1 MYRTAARE
9 RGISLSRI
17 LPEATLPS
25 GEIIVTSC
33 CADSRACRAG
43 DLFVALPG
51 TADDGH
57 QHVRDAVAK
66 GAKAVLA
73 SRPLADCPVPVC
85 RVDDVPSAYG
95 RVCQA
100 LTGHPSQKLKTIAIT
115 GTNGKT
121 TTSCLVASVL
131 AAGGYKAGLLGTLGY
146 FDGDEW
152 GDAAWTMPPQNV
164 LAHWMARMTAGNCTH
179 AVMEASS
186 HGLVQKRLAGVELD
200 VACVTNIQRD
210 HLDYHGSWPEYRDA
224 KVRLFDHLSS
234 EGFAVVNA
242 DDGAAQSLL
251 ARVNGPAIS
260 IGIDHPAEIT
270 AAPVEQFASEQTFLL
285 CAGNETIAVRTPLIG
300 KHNILNCLMAAA
312 VGTVYSIDLP
322 TIVAGLEAI
331 QRVRGRLERIECGQ
345 PFGVFIDYAHTPDAL
360 TASLNTLRQVTSG
373 RLICV
378 FGAGG
383 DRDKSKRGLMGR
395 AVEAAAD
402 VAVVTSDNPRGESP
416 RAIIEQVVAGF
427 EQPAAATPIVDRRQA
442 IVRALEEAQPGD
454 CVLIAGKGHE
464 TYQIVGEE
472 RFDFDDREVASRWL
486 YDSAPALGRA
496 A

>member
-1 MYRTAARE
+1 MYRTTAHQ

-17 LPEATLPS
+17 LPEATLPA
-25 GEIIVTSC
+25 GEIVVTSC

-43 DLFVALPG
+43 DLFIALPG
-51 TADDGH
+51 ASNDGH
-57 QHVRDAVAK
+57 QHVREAVEN
-66 GAKAVLA
+66 GAKAILA
-73 SRPLADCPVPVC
+73 GRMLADCSVPVC
-85 RVDDVPSAYG
+85 YVADVNHAYG
-95 RVCQA
+95 HVCQA
-100 LTGHPSQKLKTIAIT
+100 LAGHPARRLKTIAIT

-131 AAGGYKAGLLGTLGY
+131 AAGGYKSGLLGTLGY

-152 GDAAWTMPPQNV
+152 SDAAWTTPPQNV
-164 LAHWMARMTAGNCTH
+164 LANWMARMAAGGCSH

-186 HGLVQKRLAGVELD
+186 HALAQERLAGVELD
-200 VACVTNIQRD
+200 VACVTNIRHD
-210 HLDYHGSWPEYRDA
+210 HLDYHGTWPKYREA
-224 KVRLFDHLSS
+224 KARLFDHLTP
-234 EGFAVVNA
+234 EGFAIVNV
-242 DDGAAQSLL
+242 DDGAAESLL
-251 ARVNGPAIS
+251 AQVNGPVLS
-260 IGIDHPAEIT
+260 IGINGPAEIT
-270 AAPVEQFASEQTFLL
+270 AVPLEQFASEQTFLL

-300 KHNILNCLMAAA
+300 QHNILNCLMAAA

-322 TIVAGLEAI
+322 TIVVGLESI

-402 VAVVTSDNPRGESP
+402 VAIVTSDNPRGESP
-416 RAIIEQVVAGF
+416 RAIIAEVVAGF
-427 EQPAAATPIVDRRQA
+427 NEPAAARPVVDRRDA
-442 IVRALEEAQPGD
+442 IVWALEEARPGD

-464 TYQIVGEE
+464 TYQIIGDQ
-472 RFDFDDREVASRWL
+472 RFSFDDREVASRWL
-486 YDSAPALGRA
+486 YESAPAVGRA

>member
-1 MYRTAARE
+1 MHRTAAPG

-17 LPEATLPS
+17 LPTATLPS
-25 GEIIVTSC
+25 GEIAVTSC

-43 DLFVALPG
+43 DLFVALSG
-51 TADDGH
+51 TAADGH
-57 QHVRDAVAK
+57 QHVLEAVAK
-66 GAKAVLA
+66 GAQAVLA

-85 RVDDVPSAYG
+85 YVDDVPGAYG
-95 RVCQA
+95 HLCQA
-100 LTGHPSQKLKTIAIT
+100 LAGNPARQLKTIAIT

-146 FDGDEW
+146 FDGDVW
-152 GDAAWTMPPQNV
+152 GDAAWTTPPQNV
-164 LAHWMARMTAGNCTH
+164 LANWMARMAASGCTH

-186 HGLVQKRLAGVELD
+186 HALAQQRLAGVELD

-210 HLDYHGSWPEYRDA
+210 HLDYHGTWPEYHDTKA
-224 KVRLFDHLSS
+224 RLFDHLSP
-234 EGFAVVNA
+234 EGFAVINL
-242 DDGAAQSLL
+242 DDGAAEGLL
-251 ARVNGPAIS
+251 ARVDGPVLSIS
-260 IGIDHPAEIT
+260 INGPAEIT
-270 AAPVEQFASEQTFLL
+270 AVPVEQSASEQTFLL

-300 KHNILNCLMAAA
+300 THNILNCLMAAA
-312 VGTVYSIDLP
+312 VGLVYSIDLP

-345 PFGVFIDYAHTPDAL
+345 PFGVFVDYAHTPDAL
-360 TASLNTLRQVTSG
+360 SASLNTLRQVTSG

-383 DRDKSKRGLMGR
+383 DRDKSKRGPMGR

-402 VAVVTSDNPRGESP
+402 VAIVTSDNPRSESP
-416 RAIIEQVVAGF
+416 QAIIDQIVAGF
-427 EQPAAATPIVDRRQA
+427 EQPASALPIVDRRDA
-442 IVRALEEAQPGD
+442 IARALEQAQPGD

-464 TYQIVGEE
+464 TYQIIGDKQ
-472 RFDFDDREVASRWL
+472 FNFDDREAASRWL
-486 YDSAPALGRA
+486 YESALPLGRA

>member
-1 MYRTAARE
+1 MYRTAAPE

-17 LPEATLPS
+17 LPEAALPS
-25 GEIIVTSC
+25 GEIVVMSC
-33 CADSRACRAG
+33 CADSRVCRAG

-51 TADDGH
+51 TNADGH
-57 QHVRDAVAK
+57 QHVHEAVAK

-73 SRPLADCPVPVC
+73 SRPLADCPVPICYVE
-85 RVDDVPSAYG
+85 DVPTAYG
-95 RVCQA
+95 QVCQA
-100 LTGHPSQKLKTIAIT
+100 LAGNPARQLKTIAIT

-152 GDAAWTMPPQNV
+152 GDAAWTTPPQNV
-164 LAHWMARMTAGNCTH
+164 LANWMARMAAGGCTH

-186 HGLVQKRLAGVELD
+186 HALAQERLAGVELD

-210 HLDYHGSWPEYRDA
+210 HLDYHGSWPEYHDA
-224 KVRLFDHLSS
+224 KARLFDHLSP
-234 EGFAVVNA
+234 EGFAIVNL
-242 DDGAAQSLL
+242 DDGSAEGLL
-251 ARVNGPAIS
+251 ARIDGPVLSVSLNG
-260 IGIDHPAEIT
+260 PAEIT
-270 AAPVEQFASEQTFLL
+270 AVPVEQFASEQTFLL
-285 CAGNETIAVRTPLIG
+285 SADNETIAVRTPLIG
-300 KHNILNCLMAAA
+300 AHNILNCLMAAA

-322 TIVAGLEAI
+322 TIVVGLEAI

-345 PFGVFIDYAHTPDAL
+345 SFGVFIDYAHTPDAL

-383 DRDKSKRGLMGR
+383 DRDKSKRGLMGQ

-402 VAVVTSDNPRGESP
+402 LAIVTSDNPRSESP

-427 EQPAAATPIVDRRQA
+427 AKPAAARPIVDRRDA
-442 IVRALEEAQPGD
+442 IVAALEEAQPGD

-464 TYQIVGEE
+464 TYQVVGDQ
-472 RFDFDDREVASRWL
+472 RVHFDDREVASRWL
-486 YDSAPALGRA
+486 YESAPALSRA